1 MLLVPAADNHE
12 DGWQHAHTAVLRGAE
27 NGLSVAWAGRYGTAM
42 IADGHGRVLAEQHV
56 GTGDA
61 ITVVVAS
68 VRPGDGDTPYTRIG
82 DWAAWLAIAITIA
95 SAGLLILRRKRPTSD
110 DSVVAIPSTEPVS
123 ADA

>member
-1 MLLVPAADNHE
+1 
-12 DGWQHAHTAVLRGAE
+12 
-27 NGLSVAWAGRYGTAM
+27 
-42 IADGHGRVLAEQHV
+42 V

-68 VRPGDGDTPYTRIG
+68 VRPGDGGTPYTRIG

-110 DSVVAIPSTEPVS
+110 DSAVAIPSTEPVS
-123 ADA
+123 VDA